1 MEDMDADVLLRQ
13 AGQAMYQA
21 KLAGRNCFSMFDPS
35 QDLMVRDRHENIE
48 HIRQALAARQF
59 VLFYQPKVNMRTGKV
74 VGAEALIRWQHP
86 ERGLLP
92 PGMFLPVIEDHPLAV
107 ELGEW
112 VIETALKQM
121 ESWQAEDFDLPVSV
135 NVSAIELQQPDFAD
149 RLRARL
155 AAHPQVKP
163 SDLELEVV
171 ETSAMQDV
179 VRTSQVLAACREIG
193 VSIGLDDFGT
203 GYSSLTYL
211 KRLPANV
218 LKIDQSF
225 VRDMLEEPENLTILE
240 GVLGLAAAFH
250 RQVIAEGVETA
261 EHGLMLLQ
269 MGCDLAQGYG
279 IAASMPA
286 HEFRAWA
293 AAWRPDPHWGDVPV
307 VRAENSPVL
316 YASVEHRAWL
326 GAFEAYLQG
335 KRAVP
340 PPLDASQCRVGAW
353 LNGQKQSARG
363 TNSAIQAIET
373 LHRQLH
379 DLAEEIFASHAEGSN
394 SAGLARLR
402 HLHYL
407 QDKCLKRLETF
418 A

>member
-1 MEDMDADVLLRQ
+1 
-13 AGQAMYQA
+13 
-21 KLAGRNCFSMFDPS
+21 
-35 QDLMVRDRHENIE
+35 
-48 HIRQALAARQF
+48 
-59 VLFYQPKVNMRTGKV
+59 
-74 VGAEALIRWQHP
+74 
-86 ERGLLP
+86 
-92 PGMFLPVIEDHPLAV
+92 
-107 ELGEW
+107 
-112 VIETALKQM
+112 
-121 ESWQAEDFDLPVSV
+121 
-135 NVSAIELQQPDFAD
+135 
-149 RLRARL
+149 
-155 AAHPQVKP
+155 
-163 SDLELEVV
+163 
-171 ETSAMQDV
+171 MQDV

-240 GVLGLAAAFH
+240 GVLGLAAAFN

-279 IAASMPA
+279 IAGSMPA

-307 VRAENSPVL
+307 VRAENAPVL
-316 YASVEHRAWL
+316 SATVEHRAWL
-326 GAFEAYLQG
+326 GALEAYMQG

-353 LNGQKQSARG
+353 LNGQKQSAHG
-363 TNSAIQAIET
+363 TNSAIQAIKT
-373 LHRQLH
+373 LHGQLH
-379 DLAEEIFASHAEGSN
+379 DLAAEIFASHTEGSN
-394 SAGLARLR
+394 SVGLARLR
-402 HLHYL
+402 QLHYL
-407 QDKCLKRLETF
+407 QDKCLKRLKTF